1 MSGTGL
7 VGVRICDLLV
17 GVVVLIV
24 PEQAVS
30 NIVSDARE
38 NIQTVNCFNRYDE
51 RELFVGFNSFFI
63 PELCIDYSFFFINFF
78 VFFSSS

>member
-7 VGVRICDLLV
+7 VGVRICALLV

-38 NIQTVNCFNRYDE
+38 NIQTVNFFNR
-51 RELFVGFNSFFI
+51 
-63 PELCIDYSFFFINFF
+63 
-78 VFFSSS
+78 